1 MKSGSLIRV
10 KLLWMLLGSS
20 ETERRLARYS
30 TRGATNGLRPNRPL
44 TPLTE
49 TLLNLSIGA
58 TEVNQ
63 EIKIVI
69 CQLHACLQETI
80 FFPGHK

>member
-1 MKSGSLIRV
+1 MKSLASLDEV
-10 KLLWMLLGSS
+10 GEFNKS
-20 ETERRLARYS
+20 
-30 TRGATNGLRPNRPL
+30 
-44 TPLTE
+44 E